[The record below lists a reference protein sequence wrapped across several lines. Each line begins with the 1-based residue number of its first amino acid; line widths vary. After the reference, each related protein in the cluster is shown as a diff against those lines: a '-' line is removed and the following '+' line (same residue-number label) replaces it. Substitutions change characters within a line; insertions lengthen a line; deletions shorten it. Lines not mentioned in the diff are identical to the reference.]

1 MTKRD
6 TSIAQNYS
14 QVSAQGA
21 TPIGLIVSLFDQVIR
36 DLRRAVEALDRKD
49 IERRTSFLNHAHLV
63 IAELQNVLD
72 YERGG
77 EPATRFENFY
87 RVTRGMLLKAQIQAS
102 RAQLLE
108 VIDLYAGMRQAWH
121 KASQKIEPQIS
132 RNDSEAESGPSAPL
146 APTSRANQLGLSVI
160 GEAERLPGRWN
171 A

>member
-49 IERRTSFLNHAHLV
+49 TERRTSFLNHAHLV

-77 EPATRFENFY
+77 EPATRFETFY

-102 RAQLLE
+102 RGQLLE
-108 VIDLYAGMRQAWH
+108 VIDMYAGMRQAWH
-121 KASQKIEPQIS
+121 QASQKMEPQTP
-132 RNDSEAESGPSAPL
+132 RRHSEAESRPIP
-146 APTSRANQLGLSVI
+146 PTPTNRTNRLGLSMI
-160 GEAERLPGRWN
+160 DEAERLPGRWH